1 MGYLI
6 RPVKADEWKRLR
18 ELRLAALSDPVARIA
33 FNEPFEKVAAY
44 PDEVWQRRA
53 ARSDEDRDPLT
64 FIGEAPDG
72 SWGGMV
78 VVLVEQEDA
87 DERGG
92 GEAPWAHIV
101 GVYVRPEHRG
111 TGLVRDLFAAAVE
124 WAWSRSGPA
133 VERVRLWVHQEND
146 RAAALYRSLGFV
158 ETGRT
163 MADPK
168 DEGAVEYEMALER
181 A

>member
-1 MGYLI
+1 MGYLV
-6 RPVKADEWKRLR
+6 RPVKADEWQRLR
-18 ELRLAALSDPVARIA
+18 ELRLAALADPVARIA
-33 FNEPFEKVAAY
+33 FNESFEKVAAY
-44 PDEVWQRRA
+44 PDDVWQRRA

-78 VVLVEQEDA
+78 VVRVELEGAEEWD
-87 DERGG
+87 DE
-92 GEAPWAHIV
+92 EPWAHIV
-101 GVYVRPEHRG
+101 GVYVRPEQRG
-111 TGLVRDLFAAAVE
+111 TGLARELFAAAVE
-124 WAWSRSGPA
+124 WAWSRPEP
-133 VERVRLWVHQEND
+133 VVRRIRLWVHEENE
-146 RAAALYRSLGFV
+146 RALMLYRSLGFV

-168 DEGAVEYEMALER
+168 DETAIEHEMVLER

>member
-18 ELRLAALSDPVARIA
+18 ELRLAALADPVSRIA
-33 FNEPFEKVAAY
+33 FNESFEKVAAY

-53 ARSDEDRDPLT
+53 GRSDEDRDPLT
-64 FIGEAPDG
+64 FIGEGPDG
-72 SWGGMV
+72 GWGGMV
-78 VVLVEQEDA
+78 VVLVEKEGA

-92 GEAPWAHIV
+92 EEPWAHIV

-111 TGLVRDLFAAAVE
+111 TGLARELFAAAVE
-124 WAWSRSGPA
+124 WAWSRSEPA
-133 VERVRLWVHQEND
+133 VERVRLWVHEENE
-146 RAAALYRSLGFV
+146 RALALYRSLGFV

-168 DEGAVEYEMALER
+168 DGTAIEHEMALER

>member
-1 MGYLI
+1 MEYLV

-18 ELRLAALSDPVARIA
+18 ELRLAALADPVSRIA
-33 FNEPFEKVAAY
+33 FNESFEKVAAY
-44 PDEVWQRRA
+44 PDDVWQRRA
-53 ARSDEDRDPLT
+53 AQSDEDQDPLT
-64 FIGEAPDG
+64 FIGEGPDG

-78 VVLVEQEDA
+78 VVLVEKEGA
-87 DERGG
+87 DERD
-92 GEAPWAHIV
+92 GEEPWAHIV

-111 TGLVRDLFAAAVE
+111 TGLARDLFGAAVG
-124 WAWSRSGPA
+124 WAWSRSEPA
-133 VERVRLWVHQEND
+133 VERVRLWVHEENE

-163 MADPK
+163 MTDPK
-168 DEGAVEYEMALER
+168 GGAAIEREMALER

>member
-18 ELRLAALSDPVARIA
+18 ELRLAALADPLARIA
-33 FNEPFEKVAAY
+33 FNESLEKVTAY
-44 PDEVWQRRA
+44 SDDVWRRRA

-64 FIGEAPDG
+64 IIGEAPDG
-72 SWGGMV
+72 GWGGMV
-78 VVLVEQEDA
+78 VVLVEDEGA
-87 DERGG
+87 DERD
-92 GEAPWAHIV
+92 GEEPWAHVV

-111 TGLVRDLFAAAVE
+111 TGLARELFAAAVE
-124 WAWSRSGPA
+124 WAWSRTEPA
-133 VERVRLWVHQEND
+133 VRRVRLWVHEENG
-146 RAAALYRSLGFV
+146 RAVALYRSLGFV

-168 DEGAVEYEMALER
+168 DGAAIEREMALER
-181 A
+181 T